1 MTLIEEIREY
11 WNLRS
16 SGFSDFIRNDID
28 ATTDKALQKMED
40 YLKGYEVKDVLDLGC
55 GPGFYTMMFRNKGLN
70 VIGIDY
76 SEMMIEEA
84 RKNAAEKGID
94 ADFRVMDAQNMVF
107 PDSSFDL
114 VVSRDVFWCLE
125 HPEKAYSEI
134 LRVLRPGGLA
144 IISDGNYYLHLYNE
158 DYAKSRKASM
168 ELMKSKAMKEGHDFF
183 NKDRVDF
190 KIIEEV
196 AKELPLSREERPR
209 WDVGTLCRLGCN
221 DISLHVRNRRVEE
234 SNLVFSFDV
243 IFVKEDVDGN

>member
-84 RKNAAEKGID
+84 RLKNI
-94 ADFRVMDAQNMVF
+94 
-107 PDSSFDL
+107 
-114 VVSRDVFWCLE
+114 
-125 HPEKAYSEI
+125 
-134 LRVLRPGGLA
+134 
-144 IISDGNYYLHLYNE
+144 
-158 DYAKSRKASM
+158 
-168 ELMKSKAMKEGHDFF
+168 
-183 NKDRVDF
+183 
-190 KIIEEV
+190 
-196 AKELPLSREERPR
+196 
-209 WDVGTLCRLGCN
+209 
-221 DISLHVRNRRVEE
+221 
-234 SNLVFSFDV
+234 
-243 IFVKEDVDGN
+243 